1 MRNPYHGRTAA
12 EAFCFAA
19 AVWTLFCSVL
29 SHSFGAVK
37 AQRSSRPL
45 LESGFFLV
53 VGMFLAAHAALCSTP
68 VELQM
73 RDVNLYLDRFTV
85 LKVATLR
92 GRMVPTNPNE
102 PVTLDDANSFV
113 MRIGRAQIAIS
124 LDSLSKLINERVFGY
139 PNTPLKHIVL
149 RASGD
154 RIQQT
159 GTMHKGIEVP
169 FEIEGPI
176 EPTPEGDLRLHAD
189 KIYSAHI
196 PVKGLL
202 HLFGKDLSKLVN
214 LRQDRGI
221 SIEHDD
227 ILIHPGRILPPPLME
242 GKISR
247 ARIQDDCLVLTFDSG
262 SAAELSPPYKSSSY
276 IYHRGGVLRF
286 GKLTMS
292 DSDLEIVS
300 ESRQRPFDFS
310 LPNYDRQLTAGYSK
324 NTPSGG
330 LIVFMPDLLS
340 LRSGAPAA
348 VPANRTPR

>member
-1 MRNPYHGRTAA
+1 MSNGLR
-12 EAFCFAA
+12 
-19 AVWTLFCSVL
+19 
-29 SHSFGAVK
+29 
-37 AQRSSRPL
+37 RPARIA
-45 LESGFFLV
+45 
-53 VGMFLAAHAALCSTP
+53 FLAVVTFLADHAAFCSTP

-73 RDVNLYLDRFTV
+73 RDVNLYLDRFTI
-85 LKVATLR
+85 LRVAALR

-113 MRIGRAQIAIS
+113 MHIGRAEIAIS
-124 LDSLSKLINERVFGY
+124 LDTVSKLINERVFDY
-139 PNTPLKHIVL
+139 PNAPLKHIVL
-149 RASGD
+149 SAAGD

-159 GTMHKGIEVP
+159 GTMHKRIDVP
-169 FEIEGPI
+169 FKIEGPI
-176 EPTPEGDLRLHAD
+176 EATPEGDLRIHAD
-189 KIYSAHI
+189 KIYWTHI

-202 HLFGKDLSKLVN
+202 RLFGKDLSKLVN

-221 SIEHDD
+221 RIEHDD
-227 ILIHPGRILPPPLME
+227 IFIHPGRILPPPLME

-247 ARIQDDCLVLTFDSG
+247 ARIQNDCLVLTFDSG
-262 SAAELSPPYKSSSY
+262 SAAELIPPYKSSSY

-310 LPNYDRQLTAGYSK
+310 LPDYARQLTAGYSK

-340 LRSGAPAA
+340 LRGGARAE
-348 VPANRTPR
+348 VHRNRAPR